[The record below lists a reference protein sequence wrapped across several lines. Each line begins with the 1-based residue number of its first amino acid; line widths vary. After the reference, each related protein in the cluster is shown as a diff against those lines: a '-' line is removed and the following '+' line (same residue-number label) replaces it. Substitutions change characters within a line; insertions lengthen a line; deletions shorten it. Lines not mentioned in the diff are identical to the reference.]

1 MGGAG
6 KTEHII
12 EALNDEKISG
22 VITANIFNF
31 MGNALKRTR
40 EQAFE
45 EKINIAKLY

>member
-31 MGNALKRTR
+31 MEMHLK
-40 EQAFE
+40 EQE
-45 EKINIAKLY
+45 NKHLKKK